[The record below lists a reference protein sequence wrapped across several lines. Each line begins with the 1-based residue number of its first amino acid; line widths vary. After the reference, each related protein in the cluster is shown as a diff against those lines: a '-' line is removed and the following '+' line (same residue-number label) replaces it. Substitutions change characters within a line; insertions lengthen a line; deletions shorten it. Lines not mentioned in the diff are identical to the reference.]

1 MEKEW
6 KETLNRIE
14 ERLNNSR
21 AYDIWIKPVRFK
33 EVDGNVL
40 KLEVPNMTF
49 ERGFTPFI
57 DMIKEEFFN
66 IVGWQPDI
74 QIVYNGQ
81 EEQKSA
87 TTFQPT
93 STTMFNQS
101 YTFDNFVVGSGNR
114 LAHAAALAVAQSP
127 GIAYN
132 PLFIYGGFGLGKTH
146 LMQAI
151 GQFVTSREEL
161 NIIYLPAEVY
171 LNEFI
176 QSIKNKTTQVFRQK
190 FRKVDFLLI
199 DDIHFIAGK
208 EGTQEEFFHTF
219 NFLYDQRKQII
230 LSSDRPPAEISFL
243 EKRLI
248 SRFEWGLVADIQPPD
263 FETRVAILKKKCEAK
278 NIIISDDIIFY
289 IAENVQDNVRIL
301 EGVLNRLFALS
312 SLLNKEIDKKLVNEI
327 MNGEC
332 YKRKNI
338 INLDVITTSVC
349 EYFKIKEDE
358 LMSKSRL
365 KNILM
370 PRQIAMFLSR
380 ELTNNSLHSIAVK
393 FGGKDHTTVLYACK
407 KIKNLYNSDEYVKGV
422 IDEIKKSVER

>member
-6 KETLNRIE
+6 KDTLDRVE
-14 ERLNNSR
+14 KRLNNSR

-33 EVDGNVL
+33 ESAGNVL

-49 ERGFTPFI
+49 ERGFIPFI
-57 DMIKEEFFN
+57 DLIKEEFFN
-66 IVGWQPDI
+66 TAGWQPDI
-74 QIVYNGQ
+74 ELVYSG
-81 EEQKSA
+81 EEDTKTVRQ
-87 TTFQPT
+87 TGTVTFNPG
-93 STTMFNQS
+93 

-132 PLFIYGGFGLGKTH
+132 PLFLYGGFGLGKTH

-151 GQFVTSREEL
+151 GQFVTAREEL
-161 NIIYLPAEVY
+161 NIIYIPAEVY

-176 QSIKNKTTQVFRQK
+176 QSIKNKTTQIFRQR

-230 LSSDRPPAEISFL
+230 LSSDRPPGEISFL

-263 FETRVAILKKKCEAK
+263 FETRVAILKKKCEVK
-278 NIIISDDIIFY
+278 NIMINDDIIFY

-301 EGVLNRLFALS
+301 EGVLNRIFALS
-312 SLLNKEIDKKLVNEI
+312 SLLSREIDRKLINEI
-327 MNGEC
+327 MDGEY
-332 YKRKNI
+332 YKKKSI
-338 INLDVITTSVC
+338 VNLDVITTSVC

-380 ELTNNSLHSIAVK
+380 ELTDNSLHSIAVK
-393 FGGKDHTTVLYACK
+393 FGGKDHTTVLYAHK
-407 KIKNLYNSDEYVKGV
+407 KIKNLYNNDEYVKGV
-422 IDEIKKSVER
+422 IDEIKKSVEK

>member
-6 KETLNRIE
+6 KETLERVE
-14 ERLNNSR
+14 KRLNNSR
-21 AYDIWIKPVRFK
+21 AYDIWIKPVKFR
-33 EVDGNVL
+33 EVDGQVMRI
-40 KLEVPNMTF
+40 EIPNMTF
-49 ERGFTPFI
+49 ERGFLPFI
-57 DMIKEEFFN
+57 DMIKEEFRN
-66 IVGWQPDI
+66 TAGWYPDI
-74 QIVYNGQ
+74 ELVYGESQ
-81 EEQKSA
+81 DAKPARQS
-87 TTFQPT
+87 
-93 STTMFNQS
+93 STANFNPG
-101 YTFDNFVVGSGNR
+101 YTFDNFVVGTGNR

-132 PLFIYGGFGLGKTH
+132 PLFLYGGFGLGKTH

-151 GQFVTSREEL
+151 GQFITAREEL
-161 NIIYLPAEVY
+161 NIIYIPAEVY

-176 QSIKNKTTQVFRQK
+176 QSIKNKTTQIFRQK
-190 FRKVDFLLI
+190 FRKVDLLLI

-230 LSSDRPPAEISFL
+230 LSSDRPPSEIAFL

-263 FETRVAILKKKCEAK
+263 FETRVAILKKKCEVK
-278 NIIISDDIIFY
+278 NIEINDDVIFY
-289 IAENVQDNVRIL
+289 IAENIQDNVRIL
-301 EGVLNRLFALS
+301 EGVLNRIFALS
-312 SLLNKEIDKKLVNEI
+312 SLLNRNIDRKLIDEI
-327 MNGEC
+327 MDGEY
-332 YKRKNI
+332 YKKKTI

-349 EYFKIKEDE
+349 EYFKIKEEE

-393 FGGKDHTTVLYACK
+393 FGGKDHTTVLYAHK
-407 KIKNLYNSDEYVKGV
+407 KIKNLYNNDEYVKGV
-422 IDEIKKSVER
+422 VDEIKKCMER